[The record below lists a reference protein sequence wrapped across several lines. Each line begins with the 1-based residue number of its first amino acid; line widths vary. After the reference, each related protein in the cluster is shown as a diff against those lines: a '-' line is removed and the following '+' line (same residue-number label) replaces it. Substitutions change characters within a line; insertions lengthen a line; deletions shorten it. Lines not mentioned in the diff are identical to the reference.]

1 VSATSGDGTPARGVT
16 VDELIGNA
24 LAAVADEMLAG
35 LIRAAYSPN
44 IKERADCSTSVFAA
58 DGQTVALASSAPLH
72 LGALAGMVQAIGQ
85 RIRRDGVDDGDVW
98 IGNDP
103 YVCGGTHLNDIAVVA
118 PVVHEGQV
126 VAFLANLAHHAD
138 VGGRTPGSESGDN
151 TSIFQDGLRLPPMK
165 LADAGR
171 LRQDILD
178 LVLLNSRTPD
188 ERIGDLRAQLA
199 ALHVG
204 RRRLG
209 EVAERYGRWTLATSM
224 AALLDATEARFRASV
239 RAVPDGVYRAEDF
252 LDDDGLCS
260 GPVRIAVTV
269 SVAGDR
275 IAFDFG
281 DTDPQVPSGK
291 NMAPGGLDATVYYAL
306 KALVD
311 PGLADNSGY
320 FRAVSIACPEGSLL
334 RPRPPAAVGSRA
346 LTGMILADVI
356 FSALAPAVPERAMA
370 RSGPYQGVIFSGVD
384 PGTGRF
390 YVDYE
395 NFAGGTGARRH
406 ADGADCM
413 QVHITNTSN
422 LPIEA
427 FEGEFPLTIERFELI
442 ADSGGP
448 GRHRGGLGVR
458 RDFRVGAGARL
469 SLRSARQRFAA
480 GGVEGGE
487 PGGLGAF
494 RVTGADGVARDLPST
509 ATEAPLSAG
518 DLVTVLTPGGGGFGD
533 ALDREPSRVLADVL
547 DGRVSMESAAARYG
561 VVVRDAAVDG
571 AATQSLRASRRTPPR
586 SGA

>member
-1 VSATSGDGTPARGVT
+1 MSGRGVT
-16 VDELIGNA
+16 LEEVISSS

-44 IKERADCSTSVFAA
+44 IKERADCSTSVFTA
-58 DGQTVALASSAPLH
+58 DGETVAIASSAPLH
-72 LGALAGMVQAIGQ
+72 LGALNGMVRAIHD
-85 RIRRDGVDDGDVW
+85 RLRRDGVQPGDVW

-103 YVCGGTHLNDIAVVA
+103 YVCGGTHLNDIAVVT
-118 PVVHEGQV
+118 PVVHGGEV

-171 LRQDILD
+171 VRPDVVD

-204 RRRLG
+204 RRRMDEILD
-209 EVAERYGRWTLATSM
+209 RYGAVELAGSM
-224 AALLDATEARFRASV
+224 TAYMAATEARV
-239 RAVPDGVYRAEDF
+239 RAAVRALPDGTYRAEDF
-252 LDDDGLCS
+252 LDDDGL
-260 GPVRIAVTV
+260 GGPPVRLAVTV
-269 SVAGDR
+269 TVADDN

-291 NMAPGGLDATVYYAL
+291 NMSPGGLGATVYYAL

-311 PGLADNSGY
+311 PGLPDNSGY
-320 FRAVSIACPEGSLL
+320 FRAVTIACQEGNLL

-356 FSALAPAVPERAMA
+356 FAALAPAVPARAMA
-370 RSGPYQGVIFSGVD
+370 RSGPYQGVIFSGIN
-384 PGTGRF
+384 PASGRF

-395 NFAGGTGARRH
+395 NFAGGTGARTLG
-406 ADGADCM
+406 DGADCM

-427 FEGEFPLTIERFELI
+427 FEAEFPMTVERFELI
-442 ADSGGP
+442 RDSGGS
-448 GRHRGGLGVR
+448 GRFRGGLGVR
-458 RDFRVGAGARL
+458 RDFRVGAEARL
-469 SLRSARQRFAA
+469 AVRSARQQHPALGAA
-480 GGVEGGE
+480 GGLAGGF
-487 PGGLGAF
+487 GSF
-494 RVTGADGVARDLPST
+494 VITGTDGVERRVAST
-509 ATEAPLSAG
+509 ATDVRLASGE
-518 DLVTVLTPGGGGFGD
+518 LVSVRTPGGGGYGD
-533 ALDREPSRVLADVL
+533 PLERAPERVAADVAEERL
-547 DGRVSMESAAARYG
+547 TPVVALRDYG
-561 VVVRDAAVDG
+561 VVIRGSALDPEATERVRG
-571 AATQSLRASRRTPPR
+571 ERRR
-586 SGA
+586 G